1 MAQPQLTRSTLAE
14 QLRSQEAQDF
24 GELLYEQLKNAPWVL
39 ASVAFHGLVFLI
51 AWIMPSPPPAVVA
64 EASRV
69 QMEADTPP
77 EMKEEPPPTVEETK
91 PLEESERVTEDP
103 VLKDAKVSDHN
114 ETDNDQ
120 ETEESLGD
128 PRFNSD
134 SPFEGPG
141 TNGTIGI
148 GGGAGGAFGGRRGG
162 HRNLKAG
169 GGGKKTQTAVDLALE
184 WLKNHQSPD
193 GRWDADGFDAQCKL
207 NKCSG
212 PGESVYDPGL
222 SGLALLCFLGAGETH
237 QSGSYKETVKE
248 GLKYLKNIQDTEGCF
263 GPRTSQH
270 FQYNHMCASLAMTE
284 AYGLTQSVLFKDSA
298 QRGINFIH
306 QSQNPYLAW
315 RYGVRDGDNDSS
327 VTGWAVMAL
336 KSGIMAELEV
346 DKGAFVGA
354 LAFIDKMT
362 EPEFGKVGYQQRGG
376 PPART
381 TAMQDRFPAQESE
394 ALTAVGVLTRIFC
407 HASGDTDAIKKDEFI
422 VKGSELMLKKLPKW
436 DTDAGTIDFYYWYY
450 GSLAMFQV
458 GDTYWK
464 KWNEAMQKAIIE
476 HQRTEEGR
484 DEKGSWDPEDP
495 WSPEGGRVYSTAL
508 NCLCMEVYYRYG
520 RVIGMK

>member
-1 MAQPQLTRSTLAE
+1 MSQIPQRMTIAE
-14 QLRSQEAQDF
+14 QIRASDAQDF
-24 GELLYEQLKNAPWVL
+24 GELLYRQLKNAPWIL
-39 ASVAFHGLVFLI
+39 ASMGIHGVVFLI
-51 AWIMPSPPPAVVA
+51 FMMLPPPEKDTEQAARIEMSKTDVV
-64 EASRV
+64 EL
-69 QMEADTPP
+69 
-77 EMKEEPPPTVEETK
+77 KEEPPPEPEEIKPVEET
-91 PLEESERVTEDP
+91 ERVMEDP

-114 ETDNDQ
+114 ETDNDM

-162 HRNLKAG
+162 HRNLRAG
-169 GGGKKTQTAVDLALE
+169 GTSKKTQTAVDLALE
-184 WLKNHQSPD
+184 WLKNHQSSD
-193 GRWDADGFDAQCKL
+193 GRWDADGFDQQCKL

-212 PGESVYDPGL
+212 PGESVFDPGL
-222 SGLALLCFLGAGETH
+222 TGLALLCFLGAGETH
-237 QSGSYKETVKE
+237 QSGNYKEVVKG
-248 GLKYLKNIQDTEGCF
+248 GLKHLRDIQDTEGCF
-263 GPRTSQH
+263 GPRTSAH

-284 AYGLTQSVLFKDSA
+284 AYGMTQSMIFKDAA

-336 KSGIMAELEV
+336 KSGIMSELEV
-346 DKGAFVGA
+346 DKSAFVGA
-354 LAFIDKMT
+354 LAWIDKMT

-381 TAMQDRFPAQESE
+381 TAMQQKFPASESE
-394 ALTAVGVLTRIFC
+394 SLTAVGVLTRIFC
-407 HASGDTDAIKKDEFI
+407 HASGDAAEIKKDEF
-422 VKGSELMLKKLPKW
+422 VMKGADLMAKKLPRW
-436 DTDAGTIDFYYWYY
+436 DADAGCIDFYYWYY

-458 GDTYWK
+458 GGDHWK
-464 KWNEAMQKAIIE
+464 KWNEAMQKAIVD
-476 HQRTEEGR
+476 HQRVEPDR
-484 DEKGSWDPEDP
+484 DERGSWDPEDP
-495 WSPEGGRVYSTAL
+495 WAPEGGRVYATTL
-508 NCLCMEVYYRYG
+508 NCLCMEVFYRYG

>member
-1 MAQPQLTRSTLAE
+1 MPQPAPARTTLAE
-14 QLRSQEAQDF
+14 QLRAQEAQDF
-24 GELLYEQLKNAPWVL
+24 GELLYDQLKNAPWIL
-39 ASVAFHGLVFLI
+39 ASIAFHGLLFLVFWL
-51 AWIMPSPPPAVVA
+51 MPPAPKDVGDGN
-64 EASRV
+64 SRLAMV
-69 QMEADTPP
+69 TETPP

-103 VLKDAKVSDHN
+103 VLKDAKISDHN

-148 GGGAGGAFGGRRGG
+148 GGGAGGAFGGRKGG

-207 NKCSG
+207 NKCPH

-237 QSGSYKETVKE
+237 QSGNYKDTVKE

-270 FQYNHMCASLAMTE
+270 FQYNHM
-284 AYGLTQSVLFKDSA
+284 
-298 QRGINFIH
+298 
-306 QSQNPYLAW
+306 
-315 RYGVRDGDNDSS
+315 
-327 VTGWAVMAL
+327 
-336 KSGIMAELEV
+336 
-346 DKGAFVGA
+346 
-354 LAFIDKMT
+354 
-362 EPEFGKVGYQQRGG
+362 
-376 PPART
+376 
-381 TAMQDRFPAQESE
+381 
-394 ALTAVGVLTRIFC
+394 
-407 HASGDTDAIKKDEFI
+407 
-422 VKGSELMLKKLPKW
+422 
-436 DTDAGTIDFYYWYY
+436 
-450 GSLAMFQV
+450 
-458 GDTYWK
+458 
-464 KWNEAMQKAIIE
+464 
-476 HQRTEEGR
+476 
-484 DEKGSWDPEDP
+484 
-495 WSPEGGRVYSTAL
+495 
-508 NCLCMEVYYRYG
+508 
-520 RVIGMK
+520 

>member
-1 MAQPQLTRSTLAE
+1 MSQIPQRMSVAE
-14 QLRSQEAQDF
+14 QLRSQQAQDF
-24 GELLYEQLKNAPWVL
+24 GELLYRQLKNAPWLL
-39 ASVAFHGLVFLI
+39 ASIGLHGVVFLI
-51 AWIMPSPPPAVVA
+51 AAMWPHDPVVA
-64 EASRV
+64 ETAPRV
-69 QMEADTPP
+69 
-77 EMKEEPPPTVEETK
+77 EMSNTDVVELKEEEPPPTPEETK

-103 VLKDAKVSDHN
+103 VLKDAKISDHN

-120 ETEESLGD
+120 PTEESLGD

-162 HRNLKAG
+162 HRNLRAG

-237 QSGSYKETVKE
+237 QSGNYKETVKE
-248 GLKYLKNIQDTEGCF
+248 GLKYLRNIQDTEGCF

-284 AYGLTQSVLFKDSA
+284 AYGMTQSVIFKDSA
-298 QRGINFIH
+298 QRGVNFVH

-336 KSGIMAELEV
+336 KSAVLAELDV
-346 DKGAFVGA
+346 DKGAFGGA
-354 LAFIDKMT
+354 LAWIDKMT
-362 EPEFGKVGYQQRGG
+362 DPEYGKVGYQQRGG

-381 TAMQDRFPAQESE
+381 TAQQQKFPASESE
-394 ALTAVGVLTRIFC
+394 ALTAVGVLTRVFC
-407 HASGDTDAIKKDEFI
+407 HASGDPAEIKKDEFI
-422 VKGSELMLKKLPKW
+422 NKGCELMLKKLPRW
-436 DTDAGTIDFYYWYY
+436 DVDAGCIDFYYWYY

-458 GDTYWK
+458 GGDYWK
-464 KWNEAMQKAIIE
+464 KWNTAMETAIVN
-476 HQRTEEGR
+476 HQRVEEGR
-484 DEKGSWDPEDP
+484 DERGSWDPEDP
-495 WSPEGGRVYSTAL
+495 WSTEGGRVYSTTL
-508 NCLCMEVYYRYG
+508 NCLCMEVFYRYG
-520 RVIGMK
+520 RVFGTK